1 MNNKIAWIELET
13 PEHTCVTVSVF
24 DIESIDTID
33 EKTWVNFRSGRSIV
47 VTESREQVKEKIEQC
62 LSK

>member
-1 MNNKIAWIELET
+1 MSNKIAWIELET
-13 PEHTCVTVSVF
+13 PEGKQFTVSVF

-33 EKTWVNFRSGRSIV
+33 ERTWVNFRSGRSIA

>member
-1 MNNKIAWIELET
+1 MSNKIAWIELET
-13 PEHTCVTVSVF
+13 PKGELTVSVF
-24 DIESIDTID
+24 DIESIET
-33 EKTWVNFRSGRSIV
+33 EQGNTLVHFRSGRTMA

>member
-1 MNNKIAWIELET
+1 MNNKIGWIDLGR
-13 PEHTCVTVSVF
+13 PFGGSVTISVF
-24 DIESIDTID
+24 DIESIETDAD
-33 EKTWVNFRSGRSIV
+33 STWVGFRSGRTMA

>member
-1 MNNKIAWIELET
+1 MSNKIAWIELET
-13 PEHTCVTVSVF
+13 SMGTRATVSVF
-24 DIESIDTID
+24 DIESIETDLEGAWI
-33 EKTWVNFRSGRSIV
+33 NFRSGRRMA